1 MTISMM
7 DEKKYF
13 TVSELNQV
21 IQRVIQTGFPDEV
34 WVCGEIQGYDRSRT
48 KKHIFFDLCETNA
61 ETKDI
66 AARIGLVIFAG
77 KKFVLQQILEEC
89 GNPFVLKDDIEVK
102 FLCRVDF
109 YPPHGSMRLVV
120 EGIDPSYTLG
130 KIAAEKQRLIAV
142 LKKNGTLEKNKQRP
156 LPDVPLRIGL
166 ISSYDSAAYND
177 FLAELSASGFGF
189 QVIYRNTL
197 MQGKAAQE
205 DVCSALQELYDHATH
220 CDVIVI
226 TRGGGSIAD
235 LSCFDS
241 QRIAEM
247 IARSPVPVISG
258 IGHEIDLTITDLAA
272 YAYQKTPTAVAKFL
286 VSHVQSALEQMDRR
300 VEELL
305 SLSVQHMREEKSSLW
320 QVTSDLQQGIQ
331 SLLKNHHYAMIRV
344 QAVLAR
350 DPRRV
355 ISDSDEHLRRLW
367 DRVQDAAKHVLKG
380 QCDHVEHC
388 GRFIHASDPVR
399 ICRRGFSIT
408 RTDDGRV
415 IRSIQDVRKK
425 SQIMTQLP
433 DGHIQ
438 STVDGL
444 HKEENDG

>member
-1 MTISMM
+1 MIHMM

-13 TVSELNQV
+13 TVSELNQA
-21 IQRVIQTGFPDEV
+21 IQRVIQTGFPEEV

-48 KKHIFFDLCETNA
+48 KKHIFFDLCETDL
-61 ETKDI
+61 ETRDI

-89 GNPFVLKDDIEVK
+89 GSPFVLKDDIEVK

-142 LKKNGTLEKNKQRP
+142 LKKNGTLEKNKQRL

-205 DVCSALQELYDHATH
+205 DVCAALQELYDHATY

-241 QRIAEM
+241 QCIAEM

-272 YAYQKTPTAVAKFL
+272 YVYQKTPTAVAKFL
-286 VSHVQSALEQMDRR
+286 VSHVQAALEQMDHR

-305 SLSVQHMREEKSSLW
+305 SLSVQHIRAEKSRLW
-320 QVTSDLQQGIQ
+320 QLTSDLQQGIQ
-331 SLLKNHHYAMIRV
+331 SLLKGHHYAMIRV

-350 DPRRV
+350 EPLRV
-355 ISDSDEHLRRLW
+355 IADSGEHLRHIW
-367 DRVQDAAKHVLKG
+367 DRMQDAAKNFLKS

-399 ICRRGFSIT
+399 ICLRGFSIT

-415 IRSIQDVRKK
+415 IRSIKDVHEK
-425 SQIMTQLP
+425 SHITTQLS

-444 HKEENDG
+444 T